1 MLYLTGKPILLAW
14 RIRHP
19 GSWRDNLSFLS
30 FYSPTHIGWY
40 SSGRVVEYGRVGCVD
55 ELILTFKQH
64 KIIEQ
69 YQFLFF
75 FYKKCR
81 ITQIFT
87 ASTAEIL
94 FYPWL
99 ESLLTQDNKR
109 NKGPRDSCWQRSCWA
124 LHYLNSRINFK
135 F

>member
-1 MLYLTGKPILLAW
+1 MLYLTGKPFLLPW
-14 RIRHP
+14 HIRHA

-69 YQFLFF
+69 YQFFWISLKNVELLRCLLPALLKVYFILDLKAFLLKITRGTRDQGTAADSAAVWLF
-75 FYKKCR
+75 
-81 ITQIFT
+81 
-87 ASTAEIL
+87 SN
-94 FYPWL
+94 
-99 ESLLTQDNKR
+99 LT
-109 NKGPRDSCWQRSCWA
+109 
-124 LHYLNSRINFK
+124 
-135 F
+135 